1 MASVIDLL
9 TGAPI
14 DFEVLSNF
22 CFKCKIA
29 EDHPENEEWKIK
41 HAQNCTKNFDGTAG
55 AMEVECAK
63 RLLERFVK
71 KHKLCYTTILCDGD
85 SKAFDAVT
93 ELKVYGEDVTIT
105 KADCINHASKRM
117 ETALR
122 ELVAQN
128 KSKES
133 SISGKGKLTQDKIAT
148 IQNYYGKA
156 IKGCSSDVIVL
167 EI

>member
-14 DFEVLSNF
+14 DFDVLSNF

-41 HAQNCTKNFDGTAG
+41 HAQNCTKNFDVTAG

-71 KHKLCYTTILCDGD
+71 KHKLCYTTILCNGD

-93 ELKVYGEDVTIT
+93 EDVTIT

-133 SISGKGKLTQDKIAT
+133 SISGKGKLTQDKIAK
-148 IQNYYGKA
+148 IQNYYDKA